1 MFKEKCLSIFIYY
14 FIRCIYLF
22 DTIKRKK
29 RHVIIVLT
37 TIFST
42 YLVVTNM
49 KLSLKDD
56 VTFLEML
63 HSLPSNKRRDFVW
76 KKALESL
83 NNQTISAVSRNSS
96 MDSYQVL
103 HQLIENAI
111 LRYKVRVIPMSLS
124 QIIFL
129 FNVDSRWL

>member
-1 MFKEKCLSIFIYY
+1 MFKEKFLSIFIY
-14 FIRCIYLF
+14 FFVRCIYLF

-29 RHVIIVLT
+29 RHVIVWT

-42 YLVVTNM
+42 YLVVTYM
-49 KLSLKDD
+49 KLSLKDN
-56 VTFLEML
+56 VTFLDML
-63 HSLPSNKRRDFVW
+63 HSLPSNERRNFVW

-111 LRYKVRVIPMSLS
+111 LRYKVRVVPI
-124 QIIFL
+124 
-129 FNVDSRWL
+129 